1 MINFIICDDN
11 NMYVEKIK
19 NIVENYMMNFDIE
32 CKYHLFEDY
41 DPKFEHEMEKLSGQT
56 CDLDTT
62 YGRDESSDR

>member
-41 DPKFEHEMEKLSGQT
+41 DPKFEHEMEKLS
-56 CDLDTT
+56 
-62 YGRDESSDR
+62 

>member
-41 DPKFEHEMEKLSGQT
+41 DPKFEHEMENYLDSIYVFLISKQKLA
-56 CDLDTT
+56 LV
-62 YGRDESSDR
+62 

>member
-32 CKYHLFEDY
+32 
-41 DPKFEHEMEKLSGQT
+41 
-56 CDLDTT
+56 
-62 YGRDESSDR
+62 